1 MKCGLNSHLWL
12 LRDTLGYE
20 RPSPG
25 TVFELHSQP
34 VGRIVCG
41 EHSPRSEGGKEK
53 RRARYQ
59 SFRYNSNEPL
69 DVIEGTSLEPR
80 TGSCGVFRVHEDRK
94 MDGDRARLLRAARR
108 LVIKVGTGTV
118 TGTEGEFCHARVE
131 PIVRSIAALRQAGR
145 QVVLVSSGAVGLGR
159 GWLGLHPSRLD
170 DLVTKQACAAVG
182 QNLLMDAYKDLF
194 AAWDIKIAQVLLT
207 EEDFTNWRRYSNLR
221 ETMERLIGFG
231 VVPIV
236 NENDTVST
244 AELESVAPGSR
255 TPAFSDN
262 DRLAALVM
270 SGLEADALVLLT
282 NVGGLLRQEPNGT
295 ADRSPDGAESP
306 EPEVIPLVD
315 KITPQVKALAAG
327 PSSSGRGGMRTKL
340 EAAEIAMNCGGIAVI
355 ADGNSPDTLSRVF
368 AGDPVGTAF
377 LPAKRMRGKRRWIAY
392 AADVRGRVVVDAG
405 AHRAI
410 TQGKASLL
418 ASGIVRVENH
428 FAPMDVVSIVDS
440 DGHEFARGIANCASR
455 EAEKFSG
462 KKRLRGGKEV
472 PAPPVL
478 VTRDN
483 IVLMQKS

>member
-1 MKCGLNSHLWL
+1 MEA
-12 LRDTLGYE
+12 E
-20 RPSPG
+20 R
-25 TVFELHSQP
+25 E
-34 VGRIVCG
+34 
-41 EHSPRSEGGKEK
+41 
-53 RRARYQ
+53 
-59 SFRYNSNEPL
+59 
-69 DVIEGTSLEPR
+69 
-80 TGSCGVFRVHEDRK
+80 
-94 MDGDRARLLRAARR
+94 RLLRVARR
-108 LVIKVGTGTV
+108 LVIKIGTATV
-118 TGTEGEFCHARVE
+118 TGAEGEFSLERIE
-131 PIVRSIAALRQAGR
+131 PIVRSIAALRKAGR
-145 QVVLVSSGAVGLGR
+145 QIVLVSSGAVGLGR

-182 QNLLMDAYKDLF
+182 QSLLMDAYKDLF
-194 AAWDIKIAQVLLT
+194 SRWDTKIAQVLLT

-221 ETMERLIGFG
+221 QTMDKLIGFG
-231 VVPIV
+231 VLPIV

-282 NVGGLLRQEPNGT
+282 NVDGLLRQESRGPS
-295 ADRSPDGAESP
+295 DRSPDGATGGR
-306 EPEVIPLVD
+306 PEVIPLVEE
-315 KITPQVKALAAG
+315 ITPELKSLAAG
-327 PSSSGRGGMRTKL
+327 PSASGRGGMRTKL

-355 ADGNSPDTLSRVF
+355 ANGNSPDTLDRIF
-368 AGDPVGTAF
+368 AGERVGTAF

-440 DGHEFARGIANCASR
+440 EGREFARGIANCASQ

-462 KKRLRGGKEV
+462 KRHSRGGREAP
-472 PAPPVL
+472 PAPVL

-483 IVLMQKS
+483 IVLLQKT